1 MKKNL
6 NFLLIAVLLLFCYQI
21 GLHAATITLK
31 SGVVINGPLI
41 DMTDDSVTIK
51 DPTSNQPRNIKTVYI
66 RDIILDPSEKKIGEK
81 QKQKE
86 KEKEAIEKAAKE
98 KEAKDKAAKDKAA
111 KDKEAK
117 DKEAKDK
124 EAKDKAA
131 KEEKEAKE
139 KAAKEKAAREEKEA
153 KEKAAKEEKEV
164 KGKDIKLRGT
174 DTSNLLYQLDPE
186 LGLLPGI
193 AYPFGKLGKAVKIGF
208 GANLFSDVRV
218 PIPQDVKGFQ
228 IRLGLSVGFL
238 YHTTTRS
245 DVSSTLMMLPI
256 TAYGKFLYNFDL
268 GLRPYLKVGGG
279 ITPVMAGTTDMDPT
293 VAFALGLGYINN
305 KIPYLEFFVEAG
317 MMMVFES
324 VRGDFI
330 TAHVGVAYRFG
341 APQPTI
347 KK

>member
-6 NFLLIAVLLLFCYQI
+6 YFLVIAALVLFCYQI
-21 GLHAATITLK
+21 NVHAATITLK
-31 SGVVINGPLI
+31 SGVVVNGPLMDI
-41 DMTDDSVTIK
+41 TDDSVTIK
-51 DPTSNQPRNIKTVYI
+51 DPITNQPRNIKTVYI
-66 RDIILDPSEKKIGEK
+66 RDIVLDPSEKKIGEK
-81 QKQKE
+81 HKQKE
-86 KEKEAIEKAAKE
+86 KEIEAIKEKEAQEKAAKE
-98 KEAKDKAAKDKAA
+98 KEAK
-111 KDKEAK
+111 
-117 DKEAKDK
+117 
-124 EAKDKAA
+124 
-131 KEEKEAKE
+131 EKEARE
-139 KAAKEKAAREEKEA
+139 KAAKEKEA
-153 KEKAAKEEKEV
+153 KGKE
-164 KGKDIKLRGT
+164 IKLMGT
-174 DTSNLLYQLDPE
+174 DTSNLLSQIDPE

-193 AYPFGKLGKAVKIGF
+193 AYPFGKLGNAVNFGF

-238 YHTTTRS
+238 YHTTSRS

-256 TAYGKFLYNFDL
+256 TAYGKFLYNFDI

-293 VAFALGLGYINN
+293 AAFALGLGYIND

-330 TAHVGVAYRFG
+330 TANVGVAYRFG
-341 APQPTI
+341 APQPVA